1 MGLEAT
7 PQLGRQTTSDEV
19 RRCVPVAVVWELTL
33 TCNLKC
39 QHCGSRAGR
48 PRADELTTSEALD
61 VVDQLARLGAREIAL
76 IGGEA
81 FLRRDW
87 IQIVRRIASHGIRCG
102 MQTGGRQLTQER
114 IQQAADAGLKQIG
127 VSIDGLEA
135 LHDRMRG
142 VPGSFRMA
150 VDALHR
156 AKAVGLEI
164 TVNTTIGADT
174 LPDLPGILDLIAN
187 AGVTVWQLQ
196 IAVAMG
202 NAVDNDHILMQPY
215 QLLELMPLLARLFQE
230 GRERGVWMDG
240 GNNIGYF
247 GPYERLWR
255 TRGDERDHWGG
266 CGAGQSVIA
275 LEADGTVKGCPSLA
289 TVGFAGGN
297 VREDTLE
304 QIWNTRKEIHF
315 ARLRTVED
323 LWGFCRTCYYADV
336 CRAGCTWTSH
346 SLLGR
351 PGNNPYCHYRA
362 LELEKRGLRER
373 IAKLHDAPNKPF
385 AIGEFEII
393 LEPIPGREV
402 MSDAP
407 LSPRTAPALVQ
418 IQATQSVPEPEPDF
432 APEGRV
438 APVLQLC
445 RACQQYIYPHEHT
458 CPHCGAD
465 VAQAAAAHEEAV
477 RRRREAMASMAAL
490 IQKREERAAS
500 PSLAPVH

>member
-1 MGLEAT
+1 MS
-7 PQLGRQTTSDEV
+7 RQTTQEEII
-19 RRCVPVAVVWELTL
+19 RCVPVAVVWELTL

-48 PRADELTTSEALD
+48 PRANELSTAEALD
-61 VVDQLARLGAREIAL
+61 VVDQLARLGAREIGL

-81 FLRRDW
+81 FLRKDW
-87 IQIVRRIASHGIRCG
+87 IQIVRRISSHGIRCAI
-102 MQTGGRQLTQER
+102 QTGGRQLTDER
-114 IQQAADAGLKQIG
+114 IRQAADAGLKQIG
-127 VSIDGLEA
+127 VSIDGLET

-142 VPGSFRMA
+142 VPGSFQMA
-150 VDALHR
+150 VSALHR
-156 AKAVGLEI
+156 AKAAGLEV
-164 TVNTTIGADT
+164 TVNTSVCRDT
-174 LPDLPGILDLIAN
+174 LPDMPGILDIIAN
-187 AGVTVWQLQ
+187 AGVTVWQVQ

-215 QLLELMPLLARLFQE
+215 QLLELMPLLARLWEE
-230 GRERGVWMDG
+230 GKRRGVWMDG

-247 GPYERLWR
+247 GPFERLWR
-255 TRGDERDHWGG
+255 PRGDERDHWGG

-297 VREDTLE
+297 VRDLTIEE
-304 QIWNTRKEIHF
+304 IWNTRKEIHF
-315 ARLRTVED
+315 ARLRTVDD

-373 IAKLHDAPNKPF
+373 VAKVHDAPQKPF

-393 LEPIPGREV
+393 LEPIPGKEV
-402 MSDAP
+402 QQP
-407 LSPRTAPALVQ
+407 PAPAPTLRSSSELVQ
-418 IQATQSVPEPEPDF
+418 IGAATPAFPIHEAEPGVI
-432 APEGRV
+432 PEGRV
-438 APVLQLC
+438 APVLDLC
-445 RACQQYIYPHEHT
+445 RACQQYIYPHET
-458 CPHCGAD
+458 ICPHCRAN
-465 VAQAAAAHEEAV
+465 VSEAAARYEEAA
-477 RRRREAMASMAAL
+477 RRRRDLMASMAGL
-490 IQKREERAAS
+490 IRKREQTAAS
-500 PSLAPVH
+500 VQ

>member
-1 MGLEAT
+1 MSRETNA
-7 PQLGRQTTSDEV
+7 DEV

-48 PRADELTTSEALD
+48 PRANELTTAEALD
-61 VVDQLARLGAREIAL
+61 VVDQLARLGAREIGL

-81 FLRRDW
+81 FLRKDW
-87 IQIVRRIASHGIRCG
+87 IQIVRRIASHGIRCAI
-102 MQTGGRQLTQER
+102 QTGGRQLTNER

-150 VDALHR
+150 VSALHR
-156 AKAVGLEI
+156 AKAAGLEV
-164 TVNTTIGADT
+164 TVNTSIACDT
-174 LPDLPGILDLIAN
+174 LPDLPGILDIIAD
-187 AGVTVWQLQ
+187 AGVTVWQIQ

-202 NAVDNDHILMQPY
+202 NAVDNHHILMQPY
-215 QLLELMPLLARLFQE
+215 QVLELMPLLARLFHE
-230 GRERGVWMDG
+230 GKKRGVYMDG

-247 GPYERLWR
+247 GPYEHLWR
-255 TRGDERDHWGG
+255 PRGNERDHWAG

-297 VREDTLE
+297 VRDTTIE
-304 QIWNTRKEIHF
+304 EIWNTRKEIHF
-315 ARLRTVED
+315 ARLRSVED

-351 PGNNPYCHYRA
+351 AGNNPYCHYRA

-393 LEPIPGREV
+393 LEPIPGKEPQISV
-402 MSDAP
+402 HSP
-407 LSPRTAPALVQ
+407 SPRTQQLVQ
-418 IQATQSVPEPEPDF
+418 IQPPAPGNGTSNRADATPGVI
-432 APEGRV
+432 PEGYV
-438 APVLQLC
+438 APGLDLC
-445 RACQQYIYPHEHT
+445 RACSQYIYPHEVT
-458 CPHCGAD
+458 CPHCGAN
-465 VAQAAAAHEEAV
+465 VAQAAAAHEDAT
-477 RRRREAMASMAAL
+477 RRRRALMASMAEL
-490 IQKREERAAS
+490 IRKREQRSAHAQ
-500 PSLAPVH
+500 

>member
-1 MGLEAT
+1 M
-7 PQLGRQTTSDEV
+7 GRQTTPEEV

-48 PRADELTTSEALD
+48 PRSDELTTAEALD
-61 VVDQLARLGAREIAL
+61 VVDQLARLGAREIGL

-81 FLRRDW
+81 FLRKDW

-102 MQTGGRQLTQER
+102 IQTGGRQLTNER
-114 IQQAADAGLKQIG
+114 IQQAADAGLQQIG
-127 VSIDGLEA
+127 VSIDGLET
-135 LHDRMRG
+135 LHDRIRG

-156 AKAVGLEI
+156 AKAAGLEV
-164 TVNTTIGADT
+164 TVNTSICCDT
-174 LPDLPGILDLIAN
+174 LPDLPGILDVIAN

-215 QLLELMPLLARLFQE
+215 QVLELMPLLARLWHE
-230 GRERGVWMDG
+230 GRQRGVWMDG

-297 VREDTLE
+297 VRESTLE
-304 QIWNTRKEIHF
+304 EIWNTRKEIHF

-373 IAKLHDAPNKPF
+373 VAKLHDAPKKPF

-393 LEPIPGREV
+393 LEPIPGKQ
-402 MSDAP
+402 AQTP
-407 LSPRTAPALVQ
+407 APAQANAHTAAPHLVQ
-418 IQATQSVPEPEPDF
+418 IEPATPGSPLPEAAP
-432 APEGRV
+432 AVVPEGRV
-438 APVLQLC
+438 APVLDLC
-445 RACQQYIYPHEHT
+445 RACQQYIYPHEVT
-458 CPHCGAD
+458 CPHCGAN
-465 VAQAAAAHEEAV
+465 VAHAAAAHEQAT
-477 RRRREAMASMAAL
+477 RRRHELMASMAEL
-490 IQKREERAAS
+490 IRKREQPAA
-500 PSLAPVH
+500 PAPV

>member
-1 MGLEAT
+1 MSRETNA
-7 PQLGRQTTSDEV
+7 DEV

-48 PRADELTTSEALD
+48 PRTNELTTAEALD
-61 VVDQLARLGAREIAL
+61 VVDQLARLGAREIGL

-87 IQIVRRIASHGIRCG
+87 IQIVRRIASHGIRCAI
-102 MQTGGRQLTQER
+102 QTGGRQLTNER
-114 IQQAADAGLKQIG
+114 IKQAADAGLKQIG

-156 AKAVGLEI
+156 ARAAGLEV
-164 TVNTTIGADT
+164 TVNTSIACDT
-174 LPDLPGILDLIAN
+174 LPDLPGILDIIAE
-187 AGVTVWQLQ
+187 AGVTVWQIQ

-215 QLLELMPLLARLFQE
+215 QILDLMPLLARLFHE
-230 GRERGVWMDG
+230 GKKRGVYMDG

-247 GPYERLWR
+247 GPYEHLWR
-255 TRGDERDHWGG
+255 PRGNEHDHWAG

-297 VREDTLE
+297 VRDTTLE
-304 QIWNTRKEIHF
+304 EIWNTRKEIHF
-315 ARLRTVED
+315 ARLRSVED

-351 PGNNPYCHYRA
+351 AGNNPYCHYRA
-362 LELEKRGLRER
+362 LELEKRGVRER
-373 IAKLHDAPNKPF
+373 IAKLHDAPKKPF

-393 LEPIPGREV
+393 LEPIPGKEPQASVR
-402 MSDAP
+402 SS
-407 LSPRTAPALVQ
+407 SPRTTEFVQ
-418 IQATQSVPEPEPDF
+418 IQPAGSGAPNGAADATPGF
-432 APEGRV
+432 IPEGYV
-438 APVLQLC
+438 APVLDLC
-445 RACQQYIYPHEHT
+445 RACNQYIFPHEVT
-458 CPHCGAD
+458 CPHCGAN
-465 VAQAAAAHEEAV
+465 VAQAAVAHEEAT
-477 RRRREAMASMAAL
+477 RKRHALMASMAEL
-490 IQKREERAAS
+490 IRKREQRSAHAQ
-500 PSLAPVH
+500 

>member
-1 MGLEAT
+1 MPA
-7 PQLGRQTTSDEV
+7 GRQTTNDEI

-48 PRADELTTSEALD
+48 PRANELTTAEALD
-61 VVDQLARLGAREIAL
+61 VVDQLARLGAREIGL

-87 IQIVRRIASHGIRCG
+87 IQIVRRITSYGIRCG
-102 MQTGGRQLTQER
+102 IQTGGRQLTNER
-114 IQQAADAGLKQIG
+114 IRQAADAGLSQIG
-127 VSIDGLEA
+127 VSIDGLEV
-135 LHDRMRG
+135 LHDRTRG

-156 AKAVGLEI
+156 AKAAGLEV
-164 TVNTTIGADT
+164 TVNTSIGRDT
-174 LPDLPGILDLIAN
+174 LPDLPGILDIIAD
-187 AGVTVWQLQ
+187 AGVTVWQTQ

-202 NAVDNDHILMQPY
+202 NAVDNDHNLMQPY
-215 QLLELMPLLARLFQE
+215 QLLELMPLLARLFHE
-230 GRERGVWMDG
+230 GCKRGVYMDG

-255 TRGDERDHWGG
+255 PRGDERDHWGG

-297 VREDTLE
+297 VRDTTLE
-304 QIWNTRKEIHF
+304 EIWSTRKEIHF
-315 ARLRTVED
+315 ARLRSVED

-351 PGNNPYCHYRA
+351 AGNNPYCHYRA

-393 LEPIPGREV
+393 LEPIPGKEAQL
-402 MSDAP
+402 SAHYS
-407 LSPRTAPALVQ
+407 SPRTPHLVQ
-418 IQATQSVPEPEPDF
+418 IEPTVPSAPDF
-432 APEGRV
+432 IPEGRV
-438 APVLQLC
+438 APVLDLC
-445 RACQQYIYPHEHT
+445 RACQQYIYPHEQT

-465 VAQAAAAHEEAV
+465 VAQAAAAYEADA
-477 RRRREAMASMAAL
+477 RRRRELMASLSEL
-490 IQKREERAAS
+490 IRKREER
-500 PSLAPVH
+500 LAHVQ